1 MAFKTRS
8 GEVIVSEKS
17 FDASGGEPLPDKT
30 EVLASVGKIYW
41 DEYEGEKSIKI
52 DWDILQPKQYANRKL
67 FQTIKVN
74 HVEDKKADKAV
85 RMLGAIDAMHGGK
98 LDKLDIDN
106 PNLIT
111 DEQLSSALVNKLT
124 VLKVGLWEMEQPVGS
139 GNFKIGNWIMAV
151 AERNPSG
158 AVVEDVPAKAPAK
171 PTPKKF
177 AAANGKAVK
186 PGASDFDDDIPF

>member
-74 HVEDKKADKAV
+74 HTEDKKADKAV

-98 LDKLDIDN
+98 LDKLDVDDI
-106 PNLIT
+106 NLIT
-111 DEQLSSALVNKLT
+111 DEQMASALVNKLT
-124 VLKVGLWEMEQPVGS
+124 VLKVGLWEMPEQGKS
-139 GNFKIGNWIMAV
+139 GNWIMAV

-158 AVVEDVPAKAPAK
+158 AAVEDVPAKAPAK
-171 PTPKKF
+171 PAAKATSK
-177 AAANGKAVK
+177 AANGKAVK
-186 PGASDFDDDIPF
+186 PGASDFVDDDIPF